1 MARTD
6 DDSWDLASSVGATA
20 TMVAAARAVATR
32 SPKAVI
38 DDRFAEPLVR
48 AVGVDFFSRMAA
60 GELDAD
66 ALDSDDGRFGIDRFA
81 DAMAA
86 RTLFF
91 DGVFADAAATG
102 VRQGVILA
110 SGLDARG
117 WRLDWPADMVVYEVD
132 QPEVIAFKTA
142 TLASLDATPTADLR
156 PIAIDLRQ
164 DWPAA
169 LAEAGFDP
177 TAPTAWIAE
186 GLVMYL
192 PADAQDRLLDAITE
206 LSAPGSWLAV
216 EAVSPPEVPLDPDEQ
231 RERALKSTERWRNHG
246 FDLDFSELVYTDART
261 EVPAYLGGLGWQTT
275 VLDGNDML
283 TRYGLDPVERDENA
297 GRPIYITATR

>member
-1 MARTD
+1 MDTEGGQGARHACYVTTAVT
-6 DDSWDLASSVGATA
+6 ASSADPLLDHAWQRDPGAVPLA
-20 TMVAAARAVATR
+20 ERMRPRRLGEFAGQADQGLGPAARAGDLVGGEGCDGVRGGEEVGESAGG
-32 SPKAVI
+32 VG
-38 DDRFAEPLVR
+38 DRFAEPLVR

-132 QPEVIAFKTA
+132 QPEVIAAK
-142 TLASLDATPTADLR
+142 
-156 PIAIDLRQ
+156 
-164 DWPAA
+164 AA
-169 LAEAGFDP
+169 
-177 TAPTAWIAE
+177 AW
-186 GLVMYL
+186 
-192 PADAQDRLLDAITE
+192 
-206 LSAPGSWLAV
+206 SA
-216 EAVSPPEVPLDPDEQ
+216 
-231 RERALKSTERWRNHG
+231 RR
-246 FDLDFSELVYTDART
+246 
-261 EVPAYLGGLGWQTT
+261 
-275 VLDGNDML
+275 
-283 TRYGLDPVERDENA
+283 
-297 GRPIYITATR
+297 